1 VQTPDGSWYDG
12 TMLNFDTTNGKL
24 VSCKETN
31 LIDESILERYGFQAA
46 IIASWDE
53 FCNELGMGQLYYVGS
68 EVIPHDSCRDS
79 IDILAL
85 DWDGTPIVIELK
97 RAKHKLQLLQSL
109 SYAAMLS
116 TWTADDY
123 LRLTADKPYHEDV
136 KCLLEGYDEL
146 PSPKVVMIA
155 EDYDPE
161 VILTANF
168 LRNHDIDLTA
178 VGVKLVKH
186 NNDILMSFDRR
197 YPLPGL
203 EDTYTPRGQSKKRVS
218 EGEEIETTW
227 NDVIEVSKLPWV
239 STAISELKKIGFAS
253 ENPVKRYF
261 GAKRGTPLGNIVAVS
276 FRLDNMMV
284 HVSGQTPENEENL
297 KQLMQLPLESWGRTG
312 DRRSGWAFRVRTE
325 DDMKRFFKAMNKS

>member
-1 VQTPDGSWYDG
+1 
-12 TMLNFDTTNGKL
+12 MLNFDTVNGKL
-24 VSCKETN
+24 VSCKKTN

-97 RAKHKLQLLQSL
+97 RARHKLQLLQSL

-116 TWTADDY
+116 TWTAEDY
-123 LRLTADKPYHEDV
+123 IKLTTNKDYHDDV
-136 KCLLEGYDEL
+136 KSLLEGQDEL
-146 PSPKVVMIA
+146 PPPKIVMIA

-161 VILTANF
+161 VILTADF
-168 LRNHDIDLTA
+168 LRNHDIDITA

-203 EDTYTPRGQSKKRVS
+203 EDTYTPRAQPKKRTSDDV
-218 EGEEIETTW
+218 EEDNTW
-227 NDVIEVSKLPWV
+227 NSTIQSSKLSWV
-239 STAISELKKIGFAS
+239 SSAIQELKKIGFS
-253 ENPVKRYF
+253 CENPKKRYF
-261 GAKRGTPLGNIVAVS
+261 GAKRDTPLGNIFAVS

-284 HVSGQTPENEENL
+284 HITGQTPENEENL
-297 KQLMQLPLESWGRTG
+297 INLMQLPLESWGRSG

-325 DDMKRFFKAMNKS
+325 EEMKRFFKLMNKT